1 MRKAPWVRTL
11 SDDGVVAAAPA
22 PEVVWVYRRSRR
34 QWLEEWQR
42 GERSCEFFYGLLS
55 LRDHYRVG
63 FVEGD
68 SASRFRRP
76 WYPVERFIA
85 RRVGI
90 GFALD
95 VAVRN
100 LRALNRA
107 RVVIS
112 TVDTCGLALA
122 LLKRAGLFRS
132 RLIYI
137 SQGLSDRIAVY
148 GPGRWLSRRYRELL
162 RGVEELVTLSV
173 GARAGL
179 AAWVGVPVERIRVLP
194 FGTDSQFWRNTA
206 PPGMI
211 GARIVSIGSD
221 AGRDYPTLLAA
232 LGDLPL
238 HLITQQRLPLAAHP
252 SVVHSTAHS
261 PAELRDIYSRARF
274 VVIPLHDRSQ
284 PSGQSAALQA
294 MACGKAVVLTKTLGW
309 WGESHLQSEE
319 NCVVVP
325 PGEAGALGEAL
336 RRLWNDPDRC
346 QRLGARA
353 RETVAAHFTEERMAT
368 ALAEMIAAHL

>member
-1 MRKAPWVRTL
+1 MVRTL
-11 SDDGVVAAAPA
+11 SDGGVIAAALE

-42 GERSCEFFYGLLS
+42 GERSREFFYGLLS

-68 SASRFRRP
+68 EVSRLRP

-90 GFALD
+90 GLALD
-95 VAVRN
+95 VALRN

-122 LLKRAGLFRS
+122 LLKHVGLFRS

-148 GPGRWLSRRYRELL
+148 GPRRWLARQYRRWLL
-162 RGVEELVTLSV
+162 GVEALVTLSP

-179 AAWVGVPVERIRVLP
+179 AAWLDVPAERVGVLP
-194 FGTDSQFWRNTA
+194 FGTDGAFWRNTA
-206 PPGMI
+206 PPATVGT
-211 GARIVSIGSD
+211 RILSVGSD

-232 LGDLPL
+232 TADLPL
-238 HLITQQRLPLAAHP
+238 RIVTQQHLSLAGHP
-252 SVVHSTAHS
+252 GVVHSTTHS
-261 PAELRDIYSRARF
+261 PGELRDMYSGARF

-284 PSGQSAALQA
+284 PSGQSATLQA
-294 MACGKAVVLTKTLGW
+294 MACGKAVIVTRTRGW
-309 WGESHLQSEE
+309 WGEPHLQHGEH
-319 NCVVVP
+319 CVLVP
-325 PGEAGALGEAL
+325 PADADALGRAL
-336 RRLWNDPDRC
+336 RELWADPERC
-346 QRLGARA
+346 QRMGARA
-353 RETVAAHFTEERMAT
+353 RETVTAHFNEERMAT
-368 ALAEMIAAHL
+368 ALMDMIAAQLS